1 MVMLGLSTLRVEPYK
16 QLETD
21 LEAFKRQALY
31 MFLLEK
37 ARVFILGSLSRYS
50 YFCKVKLG

>member
-1 MVMLGLSTLRVEPYK
+1 MLGLSTLRVEPYK

-31 MFLLEK
+31 VFLLEK